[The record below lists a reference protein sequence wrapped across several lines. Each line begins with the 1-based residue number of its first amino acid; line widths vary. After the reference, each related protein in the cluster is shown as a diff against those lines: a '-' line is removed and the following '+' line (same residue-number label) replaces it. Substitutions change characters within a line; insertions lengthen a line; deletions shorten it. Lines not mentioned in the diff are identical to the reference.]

1 MGAETGTPPLVDDVG
16 VAMLLARAL
25 VMRDV
30 RRDGLLESG
39 VTGEGIGVERTG
51 VAGCTIG
58 DEEDRPGLGVVV
70 VVTEEID
77 TEGKV
82 TLFADENELD
92 REWAWR

>member
-1 MGAETGTPPLVDDVG
+1 
-16 VAMLLARAL
+16 
-25 VMRDV
+25 MRDV

-39 VTGEGIGVERTG
+39 VTGEGIGVDRTG
-51 VAGCTIG
+51 VAGCTMG

-70 VVTEEID
+70 VVTDEID

-82 TLFADENELD
+82 TLFVDENELD

>member
-1 MGAETGTPPLVDDVG
+1 MGAEAGIPPPLDDAG

-30 RRDGLLESG
+30 RRDGLLERG

-51 VAGCTIG
+51 VAGCTMG

-70 VVTEEID
+70 VTEEID

-82 TLFADENELD
+82 ILFADENELD